1 MADWL
6 LTSALAAVAEANPA
20 MAGWCEEKTQEKGT
34 LDRLGAL
41 RFVCDGLDAKNREAV
56 AAALGVTM
64 ADLEA
69 CGRVLR
75 RV

>member
-1 MADWL
+1 
-6 LTSALAAVAEANPA
+6 
-20 MAGWCEEKTQEKGT
+20 MAGWCGDKAKEKAQ

-41 RFVCDGLDAKNREAV
+41 RFVCDGLDAGNREAV
-56 AAALGVTM
+56 AKALGVTS

-75 RV
+75 QV

>member
-6 LTSALAAVAEANPA
+6 LTTALAAVSEADPA
-20 MAGWCEEKTQEKGT
+20 MEGWCQDKAKEKAK

-41 RFVCDGLDAKNREAV
+41 RFVCDGLDAANREAV
-56 AAALGVTM
+56 AAALGVTS

-69 CGRVLR
+69 WGRVLR
-75 RV
+75 QI